1 MTGFKDRLTDAIA
14 AVILVCV
21 ALAGCQSAG
30 TKPSGNTEWNQ
41 DATVE
46 KIRMAPLSASSG
58 VGGGSVDTTLSS
70 SSIQLPDYV
79 PVRRY
84 QDVFTIDGTNK
95 RVFVEYAWDYSA
107 GTAVEKVYDE
117 KGAEFRRTEL
127 PGTTISFTDREV
139 ELAIAL
145 TREDPRLA
153 NLFGSGDMNYYAGFA
168 YREPG
173 DPGCGEG
180 SRCVHVIV
188 SEGDGQRHVAHAIV
202 DLMTRRV
209 VHPQLD
215 PGRFP
220 DLIPGKS

>member
-1 MTGFKDRLTDAIA
+1 MKRFRFKFAGASVFLA
-14 AVILVCV
+14 CV
-21 ALAGCQSAG
+21 VLAGCQTTRAKPAG
-30 TKPSGNTEWNQ
+30 GSPT
-41 DATVE
+41 DAEVVS
-46 KIRMAPLSASSG
+46 KARSLAPLSASSG
-58 VGGGSVDTTLSS
+58 VGGRNIDTSVPS

-84 QDVFTIDGTNK
+84 QDVFTIDEKNK
-95 RVFVEYAWDYSA
+95 RVIVEYAWDYRA
-107 GTAVEKVYDE
+107 GVAVEKVYDE
-117 KGAEFRRTEL
+117 SGSEISRAEQ
-127 PGTTISFTDREV
+127 PGTTLSFTDREL

-153 NLFGSGDMNYYAGFA
+153 NLFDADDMNYYAGFA
-168 YREPG
+168 YREPD
-173 DPGCGEG
+173 DPDCGEG

-215 PGRFP
+215 PDRFP
-220 DLIPGKS
+220 DLVPGKS

>member
-1 MTGFKDRLTDAIA
+1 MTGFKARMTY
-14 AVILVCV
+14 AVATTMLVCV
-21 ALAGCQSAG
+21 ALVGCKPVA
-30 TKPSGNTEWNQ
+30 TKPSGSTAATEEVTPANN
-41 DATVE
+41 
-46 KIRMAPLSASSG
+46 RMAPLSASSG
-58 VGGGSVDTTLSS
+58 VGGRNVDTTLAS

-84 QDVFTIDGTNK
+84 QDVFTVEGKNK
-95 RVFVEYAWDYSA
+95 RVFVEYAWDYRA
-107 GTAVEKVYDE
+107 GTAVEKIYDE
-117 KGAEFRRTEL
+117 NGVEIRRTEL

-153 NLFGSGDMNYYAGFA
+153 GLFQSGDMNYYAGFA
-168 YREPG
+168 YREPN

-209 VHPQLD
+209 VHPKLD
-215 PGRFP
+215 PDRFP
-220 DLIPGKS
+220 DLVPGKH